1 MPQGKEYCSIK
12 RMQFAAL
19 CANYIISFVSQ
30 NNKKKI
36 IPLKLS
42 PGRDDPI
49 NFINITQIGA
59 PKKKREMKARTSYK

>member
-36 IPLKLS
+36 IPLKK
-42 PGRDDPI
+42 RQEQAI
-49 NFINITQIGA
+49 NKSVYIELDNFFCA
-59 PKKKREMKARTSYK
+59 